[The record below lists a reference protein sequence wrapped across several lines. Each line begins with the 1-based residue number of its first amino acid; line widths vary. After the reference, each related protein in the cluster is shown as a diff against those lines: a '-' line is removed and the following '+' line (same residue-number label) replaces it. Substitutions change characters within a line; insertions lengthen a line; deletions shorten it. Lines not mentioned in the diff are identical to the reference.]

1 MNQLI
6 VRERV
11 YRPSEVAKALR
22 VSSVTVSRAIRCG
35 KLTAFRVGGQWR
47 ILGADLLSF
56 VADATNTALQRESN
70 ISADSPKKTSPAAGP
85 TP

>member
-1 MNQLI
+1 VNQLI

-35 KLTAFRVGGQWR
+35 KLKAFRVGGQWR
-47 ILGADLLSF
+47 IVGSDILTF
-56 VADATNTALQRESN
+56 VDDGTNTALQREDAGRDAPKET
-70 ISADSPKKTSPAAGP
+70 SAASGFAS
-85 TP
+85 